1 MEGVM
6 VTPLKD
12 IEPNYY
18 KYFIYTDKRGR
29 NFMYEE
35 SKKAVYGTIEASINF
50 WENIPSN
57 A

>member
-1 MEGVM
+1 M

-50 WENIPSN
+50 WENIQKV
-57 A
+57 